1 MSVFKMIV
9 ESYNNALKSNFLA
22 VNSCTGFIIAGAG
35 DILCQKLMP
44 IPSIPSSSSSSSLP
58 VSSSSSSLPASS
70 PPYSAS
76 SYRESL
82 AKDNK
87 IIKANI
93 KKVNSSNCR
102 KEVEVTIS
110 DHDSVRID
118 WKRTFDMGLIRAAVI
133 TPFIYFW
140 YPFVARTSPG
150 KNIINIIGR
159 IIVDQLLGSPTVILL
174 VFTARAILNNNNLES
189 LINKIRYQM
198 FPTWIAG
205 ICYWPFAHAITFG
218 IMPLKHQALWA
229 HFASLYWNMVL
240 SYHSS
245 ITPTIK
251 PQQ

>member
-22 VNSCTGFIIAGAG
+22 VNSCTGFIIASAG

-44 IPSIPSSSSSSSLP
+44 IPSIPSPSSSSSSSSLP
-58 VSSSSSSLPASS
+58 VSSSSSSSLPTSS

-82 AKDNK
+82 AKDNE

-93 KKVNSSNCR
+93 KKVDSSNCR
-102 KEVEVTIS
+102 KEVEVAR

-140 YPFVARTSPG
+140 YPFVAIVSPG

-174 VFTARAILNNNNLES
+174 VFTARAILSNNNLES

-229 HFASLYWNMVL
+229 HFASLYWNMVSKHYYYYYYYYL
-240 SYHSS
+240 
-245 ITPTIK
+245 
-251 PQQ
+251 